1 MDKSSS
7 VLAALDAGKLPTTQQ
22 VNQFIDWL
30 KDVGIARL
38 EPSQE
43 LELST
48 QGQILA
54 DDLRGVLDAYKQLG
68 RDKNSDNILQQ
79 AIWHLSEGDLTVTAE
94 AEEEVD
100 QAKADAKALRA
111 ALKNLISV
119 VWTSASL
126 EGSSIIQ
133 ELFSVLRLSLA
144 DAAEVLEGKAGA
156 AKDTLRSVEKGVQE
170 GERDSLGRSKQ
181 RLEEE
186 KDPKVAWQHGME
198 TVTGAGTT
206 VIGATQAASAS
217 LQETAEKTTSRLED
231 ALNKLSDRAQ
241 TDPQYKEA
249 LDTLFSIF
257 QKRLDQAKESASDP
271 DTTLSKFITD
281 PTPEQHI
288 PKAIKLLR
296 TLVER
301 LANNTSLE
309 GVIAALRTC
318 VLSIV
323 NNPELKG
330 WVDDSIGWARKILAE
345 PGYAR
350 SEEAQKTRKELEE
363 RWRSALQKD
372 WRWHG
377 NVKQLKEELH
387 KIEVGLQEDKD
398 LQRVVDAQAKLGE
411 DLAAGLT
418 RAGEEAETGLK
429 AAVDQAT
436 WFWQD
441 LFKVY
446 IPNLLSKMKN
456 VPIPRTEYKDPEI
469 EFVLENLDIS
479 SFNLLPSHV
488 YIRNITDVDI
498 ATSVAS
504 ASHTKVGTLTHVHI
518 EALQLKLDDVSFW
531 YKDKNST
538 LGPSEL
544 TGLLALQLPAKGV
557 EVDIKVRLIPSTVT
571 GKESRAA
578 KKHFHVIDHVAVK
591 ITEDVNISIKESN
604 HAMLVTLFKP
614 IMVMRLREAL
624 EKTLTEQL
632 RGLVEWV
639 DGIAFDVS
647 KRREVFEDAG
657 LAGGGSLVAALW
669 SEVGRLQRES
679 EDELGLRATGTGVV
693 LEHLHE
699 GEEGEETK
707 AQFAMGAEPQ
717 ILSGE
722 KRGPLGTGSTSVKE
736 QLRAAGEEMDVEFGE
751 FEADTGRRVRA
762 AGKEVVSEVK
772 GAIWEGKRQFSSFRR
787 SVHHKSRLEKRK
799 TGWESTAFDL

>member
-22 VNQFIDWL
+22 ANQLIDWL

-38 EPSQE
+38 EPSQS

-68 RDKNSDNILQQ
+68 KDKNSDNILQQ
-79 AIWHLSEGDLTVTAE
+79 AIWHLTEGDLTVTAE
-94 AEEEVD
+94 VEEEVD
-100 QAKADAKALRA
+100 QTKEDVKAMRA

-119 VWTSASL
+119 VWTNVSM
-126 EGSSIIQ
+126 EGTSIIQ
-133 ELFSVLRLSLA
+133 ELLSILRLSLA
-144 DAAEVLEGKAGA
+144 DAAEALEGKAGA

-170 GERDSLGRSKQ
+170 GERDTLGRSKQ

-186 KDPKVAWQHGME
+186 KDPKVAWQHGMD
-198 TVTGAGTT
+198 TVKGAGTS

-231 ALNKLSDRAQ
+231 ALNKMSDRAQ
-241 TDPQYKEA
+241 TDPQYREA

-257 QKRLDQAKESASDP
+257 QKRLNQAMETASDP
-271 DTTLSKFITD
+271 NTTLSKFIVD

-288 PKAIKLLR
+288 PKALRLLR

-318 VLSIV
+318 VFSIV
-323 NNPELKG
+323 KNPELKE
-330 WVDDSIGWARKILAE
+330 WVDDSIRWARKVLAE

-350 SEEAQKTRKELEE
+350 SEEAQKTRKALEE
-363 RWRSALQKD
+363 RWKSALEKD
-372 WRWHG
+372 WKWHG
-377 NVKQLKEELH
+377 HVKKLKEELY
-387 KIEVGLQEDKD
+387 KIELGLQEDKD

-411 DLAAGLT
+411 DLASGLT
-418 RAGEEAETGLK
+418 RADEEVESGLK

-441 LFKVY
+441 LFKIY
-446 IPNLLSKMKN
+446 IPNLLSKMKD

-498 ATSVAS
+498 QTSAAA

-518 EALQLKLDDVSFW
+518 EALQLKLHDVSFW

-571 GKESRAA
+571 GKESRTA
-578 KKHFHVIDHVAVK
+578 KKHFHVVENVAVK
-591 ITEDVNISIKESN
+591 ISEDVNISVKESN
-604 HAMLVTLFKP
+604 HAVLMTLFKP

-624 EKTLTEQL
+624 EKTMTEQL
-632 RGLVEWV
+632 KGMVEWV

-647 KRREVFEDAG
+647 QRREVFEDAG
-657 LAGGGSLVAALW
+657 LGGGSSLVAALW
-669 SEVGRLQRES
+669 SELGRLQREN

-693 LEHLHE
+693 LEHWHE
-699 GEEGEETK
+699 GEGEEAK

-736 QLRAAGEEMDVEFGE
+736 QLRATGEEMEVDIGE

-762 AGKEVVSEVK
+762 AGKEVLGEVK
-772 GAIWEGKRQFSSFRR
+772 GAVREGKRQLSSFRR
-787 SVHHKSRLEKRK
+787 SVHHKSKHEKKK
-799 TGWESTAFDL
+799 TGWESTAFDV